1 MVIHTQTKKGGILR
15 ETITKEK
22 LLEIIK
28 RTRKKPPH
36 ILSSSSTH
44 TNTSQTQKKKK
55 NPNSTITFFFLERS
69 AAAHR
74 LKKNNPDQQPSPSFP
89 KHSVKKKTKNKRH
102 VMPTLAFILPQV
114 MTNTHNSFIL

>member
-44 TNTSQTQKKKK
+44 TNTSQTQKKK
-55 NPNSTITFFFLERS
+55 P
-69 AAAHR
+69 
-74 LKKNNPDQQPSPSFP
+74 
-89 KHSVKKKTKNKRH
+89 
-102 VMPTLAFILPQV
+102 
-114 MTNTHNSFIL
+114 

>member
-44 TNTSQTQKKKK
+44 TPTPLKHKKK
-55 NPNSTITFFFLERS
+55 NPNSIITFFFLERS

-74 LKKNNPDQQPSPSFP
+74 IKKNNPDQQPSPSFP

>member
-55 NPNSTITFFFLERS
+55 P
-69 AAAHR
+69 
-74 LKKNNPDQQPSPSFP
+74 
-89 KHSVKKKTKNKRH
+89 
-102 VMPTLAFILPQV
+102 
-114 MTNTHNSFIL
+114 

>member
-44 TNTSQTQKKKK
+44 TNTSQTQKK

-69 AAAHR
+69 AAAYR
-74 LKKNNPDQQPSPSFP
+74 LKKNNPDQQPSPSLP
-89 KHSVKKKTKNKRH
+89 KHSVKKKNQK
-102 VMPTLAFILPQV
+102 
-114 MTNTHNSFIL
+114 